1 MEKIVIPEYLQHFN
15 LAALTAKI
23 GNKPE
28 NIKILLNTF
37 IVDFYKYL
45 NKIRTANLSHNSE
58 TIRHNLELIS
68 ESANSA
74 CLDRIYFYTQ
84 AILSNDEIYD
94 EEQMND
100 FIDELENEAEII
112 RDLDKNFTI

>member
-45 NKIRTANLSHNSE
+45 NKIRTANLSQNID
-58 TIRHNLELIS
+58 TIKHSLELIS

-74 CLDRIYFYTQ
+74 CLERIHFFTQ
-84 AILSNDEIYD
+84 ALLNDEMYD
-94 EEQMND
+94 EVQMND

-112 RDLDKNFTI
+112 RDIDKNFVIL